1 MTALFCLDV
10 GRRISDKDEG
20 IYIHDFSK
28 SKRIKLEKTKSNS
41 WDSPWNLISC

>member
-28 SKRIKLEKTKSNS
+28 SEMITLEKAKNNS